1 MIAQIIASKPMS
13 GDPKMVPLENDHVTG
28 RDDIAARF
36 PSAKYI
42 YIYMLTFVNR
52 LAIALNQNLVVPRV
66 NCARFICMRAR
77 PEKKQQLENRFFMAL
92 RKFFER
98 RAI

>member
-42 YIYMLTFVNR
+42 KIYIY
-52 LAIALNQNLVVPRV
+52 IYIY
-66 NCARFICMRAR
+66 IC
-77 PEKKQQLENRFFMAL
+77 
-92 RKFFER
+92 
-98 RAI
+98 